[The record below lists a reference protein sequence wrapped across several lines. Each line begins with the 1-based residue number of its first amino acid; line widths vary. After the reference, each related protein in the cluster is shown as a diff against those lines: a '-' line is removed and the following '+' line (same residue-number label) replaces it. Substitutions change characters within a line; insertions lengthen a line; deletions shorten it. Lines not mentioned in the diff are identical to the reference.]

1 MILLNQMIILFL
13 LMSVGFI
20 SRKTNVLSDSDCS
33 GISRLVINV
42 TNPALLLTAGINQT
56 DTLKGKQLLT
66 AAALGVGMYVFLII
80 ISYAMNLI
88 IRPQEANKN
97 TYRVMTVFSNI
108 GFMGYPLITAV
119 YGLDALL
126 FATFFMIP
134 NNILLYTWAIRAL
147 GGKTGEKNIFRDL
160 KKILNVGVLS
170 GILTVI
176 LYLTQIRVP
185 DFIETSVKYISNMT
199 APLAMIVIG
208 ASVVNMDM
216 KRLFT
221 DVRLIVFC
229 LIKLLVLPVIGL
241 LLIKLCGISDP
252 KLLGVSMVML
262 ATPVGAM
269 TAMLSR
275 EYGGDYDLASRGVA
289 LSTIMS
295 VVTMPIVSMIMKV

>member
-1 MILLNQMIILFL
+1 MVILFL
-13 LMSVGFI
+13 LMFVGFL
-20 SRKTNVLSDSDCS
+20 SRKTGVLSDSDCS
-33 GISRLVINV
+33 GVSRLVINV

-56 DTLKGKQLLT
+56 DTLKGRQLLT
-66 AAALGVGMYVFLII
+66 AAALGIGMYIFLII
-80 ISYAMNLI
+80 ISYVMNLI

-147 GGKTGEKNIFRDL
+147 GGRTGEKSLFHDL
-160 KKILNVGVLS
+160 KKILNVGVIS
-170 GILTVI
+170 GILTII
-176 LYLTQIRVP
+176 LYLTQVRVP
-185 DFIETSVKYISNMT
+185 EFIETSVKYISSMT
-199 APLAMIVIG
+199 APLAMLVIG

-216 KRLFT
+216 KKLFT
-221 DVRLIVFC
+221 DVRLIIFC
-229 LIKLLVLPVIGL
+229 LLKLLVLPLIGL
-241 LLIKLCGISDP
+241 SLIRLCGINDP

-289 LSTIMS
+289 LSTILS
-295 VVTMPIVSMIMKV
+295 VATMPIVSMILNV